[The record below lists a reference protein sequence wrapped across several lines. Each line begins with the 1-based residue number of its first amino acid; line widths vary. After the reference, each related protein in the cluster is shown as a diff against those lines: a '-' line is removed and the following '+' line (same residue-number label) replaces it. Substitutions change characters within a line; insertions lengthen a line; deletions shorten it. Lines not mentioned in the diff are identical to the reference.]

1 MDKNSIILT
10 LEELKDFLQDI
21 GCGDIYGILGHDA
34 GGILSH
40 SVL

>member
-1 MDKNSIILT
+1 MKKSDAIVM
-10 LEELKDFLQDI
+10 LEELKDFLRDI
-21 GCGDIYGILGHDA
+21 GCGEIYGILGHDV